1 MSKNNLLNRLLG
13 EAAPESVA
21 PPADNPPGAPAA
33 KPAQPAE
40 PVEEKPPAPDQPASP
55 QTRVPPANV
64 NELAQLWQQGEHMGV
79 ATQLMFTEASYV
91 DFVNLAFIIGQEAAI
106 ELGTLLD
113 ELADSEGI
121 NPPETPPEYNDLLRR
136 AVGSGDSE
144 KVL

>member
-1 MSKNNLLNRLLG
+1 
-13 EAAPESVA
+13 
-21 PPADNPPGAPAA
+21 
-33 KPAQPAE
+33 
-40 PVEEKPPAPDQPASP
+40 VEEKPPAPDQPASP

>member
-79 ATQLMFTEASYV
+79 ATKLMFTEASYV